1 MERKENSSS
10 VPSPKGNLARAFYSV
25 NIAPMIARAADVGCV
40 WFHFGTR
47 KRRGTR
53 LGEGGGESQTEKA
66 LAEFIHFAVIS
77 G

>member
-1 MERKENSSS
+1 M
-10 VPSPKGNLARAFYSV
+10 LY
-25 NIAPMIARAADVGCV
+25 ITHMIARIDIGWA

-47 KRRGTR
+47 KRRGMG